1 MCKVQVK
8 GNSTITTLRFSIIYI
23 LLTGFN
29 SIAGAQ
35 IPDQNA
41 GGSKGTVHV
50 IAKGFSSDRGL
61 ARFAMFQRKAGFP
74 GDSSKACRKG
84 TRRIHDRE
92 TQITLTDV
100 DFGIYAV
107 SVFHDIN
114 ENGKLDKK
122 WHFIPEEGFG
132 TSNNSRKEKQGA
144 TFEESTFTVDSDSI
158 YIIIEIEY
166 LFEK

>member
-1 MCKVQVK
+1 MCKVQIK
-8 GNSTITTLRFSIIYI
+8 ESRAIAPLRFSICYI
-23 LLTGFN
+23 LLAGFI
-29 SIAGAQ
+29 SHAEAQ
-35 IPDQNA
+35 MPDQNE

-50 IAKGFSSDRGL
+50 IARGFSSDKGL
-61 ARFAMFQRKAGFP
+61 ARFAMFQNKAGFP
-74 GDSSKACRKG
+74 GDSSKACRNG
-84 TRRIHDRE
+84 ARRIHDRE

-100 DFGIYAV
+100 DFGMYAV

-132 TSNNSRKEKQGA
+132 TSNNTRNEKKGPK
-144 TFEESTFTVDSDSI
+144 FEESTFTVDSDSI

-166 LFEK
+166 LFEQ